1 MKVVGDNSHPSL
13 RWVDPR
19 LIQQGLGEGEVLR
32 RVGCLI
38 LQNQP
43 PRLHAMGR
51 EVVVHARRLADLLAI
66 AGAAGEHHRDLRVG
80 LQIVQGRVQPG
91 PQGQRRLRAVDP
103 RSQDDDRVCRQ
114 GRHVAAPPVN
124 DKDLQPQQRSQSH
137 RKAAIKAPAD
147 QPPAVISGG
156 QAIQQPGKH
165 QERRQPQQQK
175 AGKPDAQAPDEHQ
188 KQAENGAA
196 RRPDQPGLSSSAAPV
211 DIVPVQGPL
220 FSPLPL
226 H

>member
-1 MKVVGDNSHPSL
+1 MRRQRQAAFSVAYTALLAALSLVILYGSCLVPTGRAGVVGL
-13 RWVDPR
+13 A
-19 LIQQGLGEGEVLR
+19 GLL
-32 RVGCLI
+32 
-38 LQNQP
+38 P
-43 PRLHAMGR
+43 
-51 EVVVHARRLADLLAI
+51 
-66 AGAAGEHHRDLRVG
+66 AA
-80 LQIVQGRVQPG
+80 
-91 PQGQRRLRAVDP
+91 
-103 RSQDDDRVCRQ
+103 
-114 GRHVAAPPVN
+114 
-124 DKDLQPQQRSQSH
+124 
-137 RKAAIKAPAD
+137 
-147 QPPAVISGG
+147 AVISGG

>member
-1 MKVVGDNSHPSL
+1 MKVIGDNSHPSL
-13 RWVDPR
+13 RRVHPR
-19 LIQQGLGEGEVLR
+19 LCQQFPGKGEVLR
-32 RVGCLI
+32 RVGCPV
-38 LQNQP
+38 LQDQAVC
-43 PRLHAMGR
+43 LHTVLR
-51 EVVVHARRLADLLAI
+51 EIVIHTLGLADLLAV
-66 AGAAGEHHRDLRVG
+66 AGAAGEHCRDVRPP
-80 LQIVQGRVQPG
+80 LQIVHGLVQPG
-91 PQGQRRLRAVDP
+91 PQGQGRLSAVDP
-103 RSQDDDRVCRQ
+103 RPQDDDRVCRQ

-137 RKAAIKAPAD
+137 RKAAIKAPVD